1 MITPMNRE
9 QILCTNTQEDF
20 VQAQQA
26 LSREQIAFRTEVRD
40 NAQRMLQRQD
50 VLGIRAQYQR
60 EYRIYVHRQDAELAR
75 HILQYGNNG

>member
-20 VQAQQA
+20 FQAQQA
-26 LSREQIAFRTEVRD
+26 LSREQIAFRTGVRD

-50 VLGIRAQYQR
+50 VLGIRAQYPR
-60 EYRIYVHRQDAELAR
+60 EYRIYVHRQDAER
-75 HILQYGNNG
+75 EQRVRQ